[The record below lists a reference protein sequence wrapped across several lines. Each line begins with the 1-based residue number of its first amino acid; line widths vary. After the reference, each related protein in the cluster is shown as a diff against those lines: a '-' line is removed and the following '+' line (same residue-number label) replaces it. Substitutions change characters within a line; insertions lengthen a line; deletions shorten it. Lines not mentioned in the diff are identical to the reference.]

1 MQMGLSEDKL
11 YVRAVDVDTII
22 IKARQEAID
31 YHQDRW
37 TQEEL
42 ADTEMYERSVS
53 YTTRYNKLN
62 KFSRFVYDH
71 YDDEEPVLYV
81 YGSFHYG
88 EVEPHWYEIYGVDTD
103 VDGLLLKPFH
113 YESNRRNLAIGAD
126 WSEDDE
132 AMKWSPNVSSMY
144 IAMEVDDELY
154 LASGADFDAL
164 DIAMK
169 ITDTTTNKEK
179 KILLD
184 RGED

>member
-1 MQMGLSEDKL
+1 MQTGLSEDKL
-11 YVRAVDVDTII
+11 YVRAADIDAIFA
-22 IKARQEAID
+22 KARREAID

-37 TQEEL
+37 TEEEL
-42 ADTEMYERSVS
+42 ADTETYERSVY

-62 KFSRFVYDH
+62 GLSRFIYDH
-71 YDDEEPVLYV
+71 YDNKESVLYV
-81 YGSFHYG
+81 YGLFHYG
-88 EVEPHWYEIYGVDTD
+88 EIEPHWYEVYGVDKD
-103 VDGLLLKPFH
+103 VDGLLLKPFD
-113 YESNRRNLAIGAD
+113 YQLNRRHLANGAD

-132 AMKWSPNVSSMY
+132 AIRWSPNVSSMY